1 MQVTSGAVKL
11 PHWGELFMELLA
23 VNILNGISYGML
35 LFLIASGLA
44 LIFGVMGVLNMSHGV
59 FYMLGTYLGMIAARA
74 GGNWLLGLLTA
85 GVSIALIGLAID
97 RGLLRHLY
105 KQANEQVLLTVG
117 LIYIVTNVVKWL
129 WGEQIGQGIIE
140 RAPSILSGAVN
151 LMGRDFPVYR
161 LVLIVAGIAVFIG
174 LWLLLEKTR
183 AGAIVRA
190 GMDNKQMVMGLGL
203 NYGLVSS
210 IVFVL
215 GSAMG
220 GLAGFL
226 GAPIIGVTTEMGV
239 SVLLLAVVVIIV
251 GGVGSVQGT
260 LVGGLL
266 IGLADALGK
275 AYFPF
280 YALFTPYIIM
290 IFILLVRPFGLLGRR
305 Q

>member
-1 MQVTSGAVKL
+1 
-11 PHWGELFMELLA
+11 MELLV
-23 VNILNGISYGML
+23 VNTLNGISYGML

-44 LIFGVMGVLNMSHGV
+44 LIFGVMGILNMSHGV
-59 FYMLGTYLGMIAARA
+59 FYMLGAYLGIIAARA
-74 GGNWLLGLLTA
+74 GGNWLFGLLIA
-85 GVSIALIGLAID
+85 GVSIALVGLATD
-97 RGLLRHLY
+97 WGLLRHLY
-105 KQANEQVLLTVG
+105 KKTNEQVLVTVG
-117 LIYIVTNVVKWL
+117 LIYIFTNVVKWL
-129 WGEQIGQGIIE
+129 WAEQIGQGIIE
-140 RAPSILSGAVN
+140 PAPSILSGVVN
-151 LMGRDFPVYR
+151 LMGSAFPVYR
-161 LVLIVAGIAVFIG
+161 LVIIVVGIAVFIG

-203 NYGLVSS
+203 NYRLASS

-220 GLAGFL
+220 GLAAFL
-226 GAPIIGVTTEMGV
+226 GTPIIGVTTEMGI
-239 SVLLLAVVVIIV
+239 SVLLLAVVVIVV

-280 YALFTPYIIM
+280 YALFTPYIVM